1 MASRHLVVAAPPEHV
16 QQVIAAVLARMGVSI
31 GIQYAGYVEGREPL
45 YWTKIKVRINRF
57 DGGRTSVFINVD
69 TTIWIV
75 LLVVMGVVSLVSG
88 LVSLYTMPSSRDL
101 LLVILDAAKRNSL
114 TEALLILEAYNHVAM
129 GAAMMFVLSA
139 IAFVYVLAILYA
151 ARKIADMVA
160 GLIQLY
166 YETLPRT
173 PQA

>member
-1 MASRHLVVAAPPEHV
+1 MASRHLVVAAPLEHV
-16 QQVIAAVLARMGVSI
+16 QQVVAAVLARMGASI
-31 GIQYAGYVEGREPL
+31 GAQYAGYVEGREPL
-45 YWTKIKVRINRF
+45 YWTKIKVHISRF
-57 DGGRTSVFINVD
+57 DGNRTSVFINVD

-75 LLVVMGVVSLVSG
+75 LLVTVGVVLLVLG
-88 LVSLYTMPSSRDL
+88 LVSLFTMPSSSDVL
-101 LLVILDAAKRNSL
+101 LEILDAAKRNSL
-114 TEALLILEAYNHVAM
+114 AEALLRLEAYKLFAM
-129 GAAMMFVLSA
+129 ASAVWLVLSA
-139 IAFVYVLAILYA
+139 IAFVYVPVILYV